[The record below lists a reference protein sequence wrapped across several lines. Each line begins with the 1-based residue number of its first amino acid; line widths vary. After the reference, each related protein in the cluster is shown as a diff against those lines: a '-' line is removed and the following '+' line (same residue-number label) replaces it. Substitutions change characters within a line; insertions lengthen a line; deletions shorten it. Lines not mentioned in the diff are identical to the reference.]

1 MKCLVCPIVIL
12 AATTLGCADEPSVE
26 QRAKELIR
34 LNNELVKAL
43 DAVKDRDAAIKA
55 KPKVDTLR
63 ADWTKARS
71 AWTDLNQKPSE
82 KANAAYQAALL
93 AAGGLADVNTAF
105 EGLANHFPLD
115 GEPIPLVEDA
125 REAVAERKMQ
135 SLSNA
140 CESYYLNPNSNQ
152 SYPSVLRDLV
162 SPPWGGASY
171 VRNGATALLDPWGN
185 SFQYATGQ
193 GKKGN
198 PITFIWVERT
208 VDEKTKVIGT
218 KPPGKKK

>member
-1 MKCLVCPIVIL
+1 MTRLVCAITIL
-12 AATTLGCADEPSVE
+12 AATTFGRADEPSVE

-55 KPKVDTLR
+55 KPKVDALR
-63 ADWTKARS
+63 TQWTKARS
-71 AWTDLNQKPSE
+71 AWADLNQKSPE

-93 AAGGLADVNTAF
+93 AAGGLADLNTAF

-115 GEPIPLVEDA
+115 GEVIPLVEDA
-125 REAVAERKMQ
+125 REAVAERNMQ

-140 CESYYLNPNSNQ
+140 CESYYLNPNSKQ
-152 SYPSVLRDLV
+152 SYPSLLRDLV
-162 SPPWGGASY
+162 SPPWGGPSY
-171 VRNGATALLDPWGN
+171 VKDGATALLDPWGN
-185 SFQYATGQ
+185 PFRYATSQ

-208 VDEKTKVIGT
+208 EDGKTKVIGT
-218 KPPGKKK
+218 KPPDKKK